1 MNEAACYTAR
11 MQSAAGAGLR
21 ERKNDGMP
29 VRFRIAAL
37 SGGRAGRKL
46 TPVSAARF
54 SVACRRRFGEGF
66 RRSWVYAGRR
76 GGCGSR
82 VSVVRRRGW
91 RLRPSGCKT
100 VVEAELSRLHEGAR
114 SCGGLRGSDPALR
127 GGGIGGLPFRGGMLP
142 GVRAVFCGPVQ
153 GGKRREI
160 RGGSSR
166 FAEQSK

>member
-1 MNEAACYTAR
+1 MECRCVFGSRLFREGVPVGSLCRYR
-11 MQSAAGAGLR
+11 PHGFRLR
-21 ERKNDGMP
+21 
-29 VRFRIAAL
+29 A
-37 SGGRAGRKL
+37 
-46 TPVSAARF
+46 
-54 SVACRRRFGEGF
+54 SVACRRRFGEDF

-100 VVEAELSRLHEGAR
+100 VVEAELSRLYEGVR